1 MTISVLDPTDELTPD
16 RRTRAQRITSL
27 QGATIGL
34 LDISKPRGDIFLDTI
49 QSLLER
55 KGATV
60 LRFSKPTFT
69 KPAPVDLRHEI
80 STTCDA
86 VIEALAD

>member
-1 MTISVLDPTDELTPD
+1 MTTTVLDPTAEQTPSN
-16 RRTRAQRITSL
+16 RSRNTRLDSFD
-27 QGATIGL
+27 GKTIGL
-34 LDISKPRGDIFLDTI
+34 LNIIKPRGDIFLDRI
-49 QSLLER
+49 QELLEDD
-55 KGATV
+55 GATV
-60 LRFSKPTFT
+60 LRFAKPTFT